1 MAGSTDKQ
9 DQQLMF
15 SSKSSPAQLRQQVQK
30 PNNKQKIKHQLNNG
44 AFLSFSDAVQ
54 NVV

>member
-15 SSKSSPAQLRQQVQK
+15 PCKSSPAQLRQQVQK
-30 PNNKQKIKHQLNNG
+30 PNNEHKIKLQLSNG
-44 AFLSFSDAVQ
+44 VFLSFSDAVQ